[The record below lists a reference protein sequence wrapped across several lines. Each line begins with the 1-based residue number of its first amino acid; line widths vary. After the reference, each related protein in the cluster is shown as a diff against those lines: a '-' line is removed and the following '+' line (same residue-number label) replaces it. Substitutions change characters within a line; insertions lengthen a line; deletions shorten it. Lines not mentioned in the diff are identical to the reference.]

1 MGILEVLGIAI
12 PIEGVA
18 GRIVD
23 LALLLSAVA
32 TITMALVELL
42 KSVTLARRFYHRLM
56 IERWLKR
63 GRDFASTRAEL
74 LALAAGAAED
84 APALYDQSSG
94 KLLAQIQAAAN
105 LALDFPG
112 SYPKLY
118 TFLTRADVGA
128 AGAGGDEGAWAAF
141 CRAELAPK
149 RRKPTAAEVHSAS
162 QARARLGT
170 LVTRR
175 LDALQT
181 TIDYRWARLNQIV
194 AVAGASLF
202 LLFVLLSQKERMSI
216 FQIVPLSLTGGLLAP
231 FAKDVAT
238 ALGNLRAR
246 RS

>member
-74 LALAAGAAED
+74 LAL
-84 APALYDQSSG
+84 
-94 KLLAQIQAAAN
+94 
-105 LALDFPG
+105 
-112 SYPKLY
+112 
-118 TFLTRADVGA
+118 A